1 MKKTFCCIIGILSL
15 GMLAVSCESTPKSK
29 SIIPDIDVDMTSEEV
44 FAVVGEKYDNC
55 ITTETYKNTVE
66 YDYKLNDDEV
76 FDTGLKGY
84 MFFEFESQTDK
95 LVTFGYHF
103 GAEGSPENPVYPC
116 SKEELKAAYDKIT
129 ETLSEWYGEG
139 ELSDENL
146 ELNVCEEYTWQDDNK
161 QLWAV
166 YGVNLWGYGEPNSYE
181 EGVNEIVVSCTSKF

>member
-1 MKKTFCCIIGILSL
+1 MKKTAYCIIGILL
-15 GMLAVSCESTPKSK
+15 FGMLAVGCESKPKSK

-44 FAVVGEKYDNC
+44 FAIVGKEYDNC
-55 ITTETYKNTVE
+55 IEESWKNTIE
-66 YDYKLNDDEV
+66 YDYILNDDEV
-76 FDTGLKGY
+76 FNTDLKGY

-103 GAEGSPENPVYPC
+103 GNDGSFEAPVYPY

-146 ELNVCEEYTWQDDNK
+146 ELNVCEEYKWLDDKK
-161 QLWAV
+161 QLWAI